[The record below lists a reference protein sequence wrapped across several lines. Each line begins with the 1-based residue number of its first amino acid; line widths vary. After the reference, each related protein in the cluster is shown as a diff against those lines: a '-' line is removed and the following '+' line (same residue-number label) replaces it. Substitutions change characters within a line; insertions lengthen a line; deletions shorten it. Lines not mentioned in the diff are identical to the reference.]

1 MGEHLSEFQEP
12 VRVRATD
19 LCNEGLVPIAEHD
32 MVKYPATQAFRTVA
46 SRVARNHDCLPK
58 LLFRGT
64 VKADGTHA
72 DIVVEG
78 DQIWFQSR
86 NRVITEQSDNQG
98 FAQWAATLSVN
109 ELLGLIKAPIGTSLK
124 ICGEWCGRGTY
135 HMACVSMMPDAVT
148 HCNL

>member
-1 MGEHLSEFQEP
+1 MNFKSLYGFET
-12 VRVRATD
+12 TD
-19 LCNEGLVPIAEHD
+19 LCNKGPVPIAEHD
-32 MVKYPATQAFRTVA
+32 MVKYPETQAFRTVV

-86 NRVITEQSDNQG
+86 NRVITEQSDSQG
-98 FAQWAATLSVN
+98 FAQWAARLSVN

-124 ICGEWCGRGTY
+124 ICGEWCGQGWHVCR
-135 HMACVSMMPDAVT
+135 
-148 HCNL
+148 